1 VQVEAGSRALL
12 TEGDLVLGRFALLR
26 SGKKNYT
33 VVEVVDN
40 DDAGDSDDAADAK
53 GSARRVEEEH
63 EGADENKP

>member
-1 VQVEAGSRALL
+1 M
-12 TEGDLVLGRFALLR
+12 VLGRFALLR